1 MIKEDLLFPIINVSM
16 LLMTGLLF
24 WVVLGSD
31 FVGELLVMFGIA
43 ICIELVLFGYVI
55 RRDRKADLEF
65 KH

>member
-1 MIKEDLLFPIINVSM
+1 MIKEDLRFPLINVSM

-24 WVVLGSD
+24 GFVLGSA
-31 FVGELLVMFGIA
+31 FNIELIVMFGIA

-55 RRDRKADLEF
+55 KRDRKDDLEF

>member
-24 WVVLGSD
+24 WLVLGSA
-31 FVGELLVMFGIA
+31 FVWIVSAMFGMA
-43 ICIELVLFGYVI
+43 ICIEIVLFGYVI
-55 RRDRKADLEF
+55 RRDRKVDLEF